1 MCYWGPR
8 LKLYK
13 YLVLVLFLFVSCH
26 SVANPNTIKGLKQL
40 CQAELENKEHQD
52 CSMLLGY
59 HLAMMYNPSSEEGS
73 KFEICDDNLTS
84 ELFAQKFVTFLELD
98 PKQENLSLYSVLSVF
113 FEQEIMC
120 GT

>member
-1 MCYWGPR
+1 M
-8 LKLYK
+8 KLYI
-13 YLVLVLFLFVSCH
+13 YLALVLFLFISCQ
-26 SVANPNTIKGLKQL
+26 SFANPTTSKDLKQL
-40 CQAELENKEHQD
+40 CQAELENKERQD

-73 KFEICDDNLTS
+73 TFEICDDNLTN
-84 ELFAQKFVTFLELD
+84 ELFAQKFVTFLELN
-98 PKQENLSLYSVLSVF
+98 PKQESLSLYSVLPVF